1 LLNATMFS
9 NNADPRPTHR
19 CGSYQEPGNI
29 VRNTQCSTLQS

>member
-19 CGSYQEPGNI
+19 CGSYQEPGA
-29 VRNTQCSTLQS
+29 VQT